1 MEMRRFVGGTS
12 AAVAIGLFM
21 GALSTAAA
29 APTVIELTQTGC
41 QFVEIEGGVDRG
53 FKTRQAMDC
62 VLINAETGA
71 ERLSNVKTLILK
83 PGEYVFRVSN
93 KNVPYQLGFYLR
105 ASNRL
110 KVPFLPKIAGGGIDE
125 GETKDYAIELTA
137 GSYRFSCP
145 LNPTPDYPLI
155 VKE

>member
-1 MEMRRFVGGTS
+1 MGTHRFAGGAI
-12 AAVAIGLFM
+12 AAVAISLFL
-21 GALSTAAA
+21 GTSFTAVA
-29 APTVIELTQTGC
+29 APTVIKLTQTGC
-41 QFVEIEGGVDRG
+41 QFVEIEDGVDHG

-71 ERLSNVKTLILK
+71 ERLSEVKPLILK

-105 ASNRL
+105 ASSRL
-110 KVPFLPKIAGGGIDE
+110 KVPFFPKIAGGGINQGD
-125 GETKDYAIELTA
+125 TKDYPVELKP
-137 GSYRFSCP
+137 GSYSFSCP